1 MRIRPDIRLFLI
13 PDIQKAGLSG
23 QKSGASP
30 SSYVETLR
38 SAVDCVVCCTVDN
51 VTANIFRDYLARLAT
66 ACRQNRNMTLSQTEI
81 HWPWYIA
88 ETQAVEFQYPFC
100 YIYHTV
106 FYIQYE

>member
-23 QKSGASP
+23 QKSGA
-30 SSYVETLR
+30 SYVETLR